1 MTDPPTRALTF
12 LYRTAL
18 PDAAGQ
24 LFPRLLNDLCA
35 SAHSITSAELRE
47 DEIRVALDGHAF
59 AVRMQT
65 RCAGFG
71 AAQRL
76 FRPDAPVAGLA
87 AARLGLAVLR
97 HTARVHV
104 AMPPG
109 CPDAPATALIRSL
122 CALHRPT
129 AVMWTPGGIVL
140 TGDEAQRTPLSVC
153 AALAPGDPL
162 PRPLPRYTR
171 PGALPEA
178 ASRSVFACHRERSRS
193 ARVAPR
199 KAARLPA
206 TAEPAPALPSQPDPR
221 HTRRTVFGH
230 DATAAT
236 PAAAAPAPATLR
248 AALNPANDAARP
260 GPAGAGVSLLPA
272 PVCDGLIL
280 HGPAGGKR
288 TIGTTLLA
296 LALCAG
302 VLDAA
307 LGPMF

>member
-1 MTDPPTRALTF
+1 MTDPPTRAFTF
-12 LYRTAL
+12 VYRTAL

-59 AVRMQT
+59 AVQIQT

-76 FRPDAPVAGLA
+76 FRPDAPFAGLA

-97 HTARVHV
+97 HTARLDI
-104 AMPPG
+104 AMPEA
-109 CPDAPATALIRSL
+109 CPDAPAAALIRSL

-129 AVMWTPGGIVL
+129 AVLWTPGRIVL
-140 TGDEAQRTPLSVC
+140 TSDEAQRTPLSVC
-153 AALAPGDPL
+153 AALAPGDAL

-178 ASRSVFACHRERSRS
+178 ASRSVFACHRERSRA
-193 ARVAPR
+193 ARAAPR
-199 KAARLPA
+199 KAARLPG
-206 TAEPAPALPSQPDPR
+206 TDEPTPLSQPDPR
-221 HTRRTVFGH
+221 HARRTVFGH
-230 DATAAT
+230 DATAAI
-236 PAAAAPAPATLR
+236 PAGTAPAPATLR

-296 LALCAG
+296 LALCSG

-307 LGPMF
+307 LGPML